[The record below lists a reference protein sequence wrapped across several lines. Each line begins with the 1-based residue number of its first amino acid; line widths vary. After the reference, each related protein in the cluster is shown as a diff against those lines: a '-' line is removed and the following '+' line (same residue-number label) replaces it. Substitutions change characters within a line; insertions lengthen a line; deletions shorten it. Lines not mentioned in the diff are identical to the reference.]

1 MKKKESD
8 MEKVKSD
15 TDKKRVVKVRK
26 VPTEIYSRV
35 VGYFR
40 PVSNWNEGKKEEFS
54 KRKEFRV

>member
-8 MEKVKSD
+8 MEKIKSD
-15 TDKKRVVKVRK
+15 TEKKKVVKVRK